1 MPGPSSLLC
10 GYRGQRSRPKE
21 GRWPPR
27 EAGAG
32 LAHNVGR
39 HGEPWVQPAMGSQD
53 GWGLSGLHCPHR
65 LSAAGA
71 SLRGR
76 STGPAR
82 DNLLGPGAGLLLGV
96 GRRWEAP
103 GGPPVQPSP
112 PTGRSDCSDLFHA
125 GLGGGGVSPRQD
137 PRVLPQLATAQEVQR
152 GGGGRPRGPHLSGPV
167 SEPEPGVPVA
177 GSAMM

>member
-21 GRWPPR
+21 GHWPPR

-32 LAHNVGR
+32 LAHNVRR
-39 HGEPWVQPAMGSQD
+39 HGEPWVQPAVGSQD
-53 GWGLSGLHCPHR
+53 GWGPSGLHCPHC

-76 STGPAR
+76 SRGPAR
-82 DNLLGPGAGLLLGV
+82 GNLLGPGPASSLGLAEAG
-96 GRRWEAP
+96 RPQEARLS
-103 GGPPVQPSP
+103 SP
-112 PTGRSDCSDLFHA
+112 LPRLVDLIA
-125 GLGGGGVSPRQD
+125 GTFSTQAWGGGVSPCQD
-137 PRVLPQLATAQEVQR
+137 PRVLPQLAAAQKVQR
-152 GGGGRPRGPHLSGPV
+152 GGGGRPRGPHLSSPV

-177 GSAMM
+177 GSAMT